1 MTKTRIPTDERGES
15 RTGLHANL
23 FRGRNRRTL
32 AIAGVLSFLAACAAA
47 PLQEMSDARQA
58 LSAARDVDAQR
69 HAPIQL
75 QRAQARLATAERTLM
90 NEEIDF
96 DKTRADAVAAKEEA
110 IKARMIA
117 IAISSA
123 RNALHDARALHVNAD
138 RAQETLQRALTAAEE
153 GEVNAALKYARLAER
168 LATEAI
174 TGPAAAP

>member
-1 MTKTRIPTDERGES
+1 MTKSRLPERVGAAS
-15 RTGLHANL
+15 RTGVRFM
-23 FRGRNRRTL
+23 FRARCRRTL
-32 AIAGVLSFLAACAAA
+32 AMTALLILLTACAAA

-69 HAPIQL
+69 HAPTQL

-90 NEEIDF
+90 DEEIDF

-117 IAISSA
+117 IAISAA

-153 GEVNAALKYARLAER
+153 GEVNSALKYARLAER

-174 TGPAAAP
+174 AGPAVVP